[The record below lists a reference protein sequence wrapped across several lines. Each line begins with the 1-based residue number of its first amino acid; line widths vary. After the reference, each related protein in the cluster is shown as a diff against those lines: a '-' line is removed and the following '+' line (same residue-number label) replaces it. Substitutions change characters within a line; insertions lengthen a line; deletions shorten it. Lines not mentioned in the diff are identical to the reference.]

1 MKGNGDKVMS
11 KIMHSCVLNRGVM
24 LSRGTRRQPREG
36 SKVQLWLGLALIG
49 GTLSA
54 AVGCAA
60 GNESEPAPPSET
72 PPPPVVPSGVLPS
85 DPGVFDPSADGAGK
99 GNGPNP
105 NTVISANPVGC
116 SGDGETFSGEHQSC
130 YRLVSIPALTWAQAS
145 IDCTLW
151 SAGSGHLVSV
161 SNAQESEFLRNLVGG
176 AQVWLGASDAK
187 VEGTWVWLSGE
198 AWTYQAFAIG
208 RPDNVERSEHC
219 SSMLNDGAWDDVK
232 CESEL
237 PYVCERSFA
246 Q

>member
-1 MKGNGDKVMS
+1 MKS
-11 KIMHSCVLNRGVM
+11 YSCE
-24 LSRGTRRQPREG
+24 LSAR
-36 SKVQLWLGLALIG
+36 VLGLV
-49 GTLSA
+49 
-54 AVGCAA
+54 VGASLAICGACTS
-60 GNESEPAPPSET
+60 GNDGEPAAPSAVT
-72 PPPPVVPSGVLPS
+72 PPPVAPTGVLPGE
-85 DPGVFDPSADGAGK
+85 PGVFDPSVDGAGK

-151 SAGSGHLVSV
+151 SAGSGHLVSIA
-161 SNAQESEFLRNLVGG
+161 NAQEGEFVRTLVGG

-187 VEGTWVWLSGE
+187 VEGAWTWLSDE
-198 AWTYQAFAIG
+198 AWFYQAFASG
-208 RPDNVERSEHC
+208 RPDNLERAEHC
-219 SSMLNDGAWDDVK
+219 LRMLNDGTWDDFG
-232 CESEL
+232 CASEL

>member
-1 MKGNGDKVMS
+1 MKSSSMKQRRACIVVAVSLSIGCASGNGD
-11 KIMHSCVLNRGVM
+11 
-24 LSRGTRRQPREG
+24 GT
-36 SKVQLWLGLALIG
+36 
-49 GTLSA
+49 
-54 AVGCAA
+54 
-60 GNESEPAPPSET
+60 PAPSET
-72 PPPPVVPSGVLPS
+72 PPAPVVPTTVLPV
-85 DPGVFDPSADGAGK
+85 DPGVFNPSMDGSGK
-99 GNGPNP
+99 GNAPNP

-116 SGDGETFSGEHQSC
+116 SGDGETFSGVLQSC

-161 SNAQESEFLRNLVGG
+161 ANAQESEFLRTLVGG

-187 VEGTWVWLSGE
+187 VEGTWAWLSGE
-198 AWTYQAFAIG
+198 AWFYQGFATSK
-208 RPDNVERSEHC
+208 PDNLDRSEHC
-219 SSMLNDGAWDDVK
+219 LSMSNDGTWDDAK